1 MPSPVSFPSQT
12 RTFSLPLLFAGQAQ
26 KEFTINHALTAI
38 DSALRLSVEASQ
50 PAPPSTATEGQAYRV
65 TLTASE
71 EWQGK
76 EDQIATMIGG
86 SWVFTE
92 PFPGLRLF
100 DRNAGKMICYESGWE
115 SAQAPQTATGGTT
128 IDVEARQM
136 LTELMEALRK
146 FGVFSSNE

>member
-1 MPSPVSFPSQT
+1 MPTPVSFPSQT
-12 RTFSLPLLFAGQAQ
+12 MTFSLPLLFAGQAQ

-50 PAPPSTATEGQAYRV
+50 PAPPLTSTDGHAYRV
-65 TLTASE
+65 TSIASE

-76 EDQIATMIGG
+76 EDHIATMIGG

-92 PFPGLRLF
+92 PFAGLRLF
-100 DRNAGKMICYESGWE
+100 DRTAGKIIHYESGWE
-115 SAQAPQTATGGTT
+115 SAQAPPTPIGGTT

-136 LTELMEALRK
+136 LTELIAALRK
-146 FGVFSSNE
+146 LGVFSSNE